1 MLMKRLS
8 VSNILSID
16 DDFSKHKLVVA
27 PGLPYMSDDLKE
39 RLSKR
44 DGPTVVGPR
53 SGSSTENFGL
63 DRPLGPNLPNI
74 NVTTTRVE
82 TLRPDMTIPLKGG
95 GSVKGWNEVLES
107 SETPFRSTQN
117 KDLAAVA
124 SGNFT
129 YLGGWF
135 DDEALTGLFS
145 EICLR
150 SKIEFTEMPLG
161 LRRRVTSKELFWFN
175 YGTDNAEVDGR
186 SFPPQS
192 VTRDLI

>member
-1 MLMKRLS
+1 M
-8 VSNILSID
+8 
-16 DDFSKHKLVVA
+16 
-27 PGLPYMSDDLKE
+27 
-39 RLSKR
+39 
-44 DGPTVVGPR
+44 
-53 SGSSTENFGL
+53 
-63 DRPLGPNLPNI
+63 
-74 NVTTTRVE
+74 
-82 TLRPDMTIPLKGG
+82 
-95 GSVKGWNEVLES
+95 KGWNEVLVS
-107 SETPFRSTQN
+107 SDTPFRSTQN

-161 LRRRVTSKELFWFN
+161 LRRRATSKELFWFN

-192 VTRDLI
+192 VTRDLK